1 MTCTDITTL
10 IGAFAALIAAIAEL
24 IRSIRFRR

>member
-10 IGAFAALIAAIAEL
+10 IGALAALFAALAKLVWAV
-24 IRSIRFRR
+24 RRPP